1 MVDLGAAVA
10 DAAIGWLV
18 QIILGSLFN
27 ERLEAWIHGVGLGD
41 DVEKLKS
48 DMRYVQMVLAAAEGR
63 RIDNKPL
70 AQALGD
76 LKRLLQDAKAVL
88 LDLGE
93 HFTSDNT
100 GAGAAITACNTANSS
115 TSSGGTAIVAHS
127 TANSS
132 TSSFQLLRSTLSCIL
147 GKRKRDYD
155 IAANTHVGSMREIS
169 LRIKDIA
176 GKLRPL
182 AYDVSDTLKIDR
194 PITIGA
200 SNLSQSALQNTRP
213 SLMSDLVGGK
223 VIYGRDEEKC
233 SILTLMG
240 RNRSNGLTVLPIVG
254 MGGAGKT
261 TLARLVYHDPM
272 VESEFQIKIWVHV
285 SCRFD
290 IIGLTRE
297 MLECVSEQ
305 SYGETDDLDKL
316 QEDLE
321 KHMGSRRFLI
331 ILDDV
336 WSNMTN
342 CWDKLLA
349 PLKRNQAMGNMV
361 IVTTRQMLVVG
372 MTQTVEAVML
382 SVLEADIFWK
392 LFESF
397 AFGDEELETV
407 PELVMIG
414 RKIAQALRGHP
425 LAAKSIGS
433 ILRRDLTVE
442 KWVQIQ
448 SESLQASTDIMSTLK
463 LSYDYLPS
471 HLQRCFSY
479 CSIFPHN
486 DPLDGT
492 ELVRQWI
499 SEGIVDDS
507 HTGKDLEEIGNG
519 YLVDLVNSGFFQ
531 RAENSTEHVVMHD
544 LMHDLAHMVSKM
556 NVGP

>member
-41 DVEKLKS
+41 EVEKLKS

-76 LKRLLQDAKAVL
+76 LKGLLQDAKAVL

-115 TSSGGTAIVAHS
+115 TSSGCTAIVAHS

-132 TSSFQLLRSTLSCIL
+132 TSSFHLLRSTLSCIL

-194 PITIGA
+194 SITIGA

-213 SLMSDLVGGK
+213 SLSDLVGGK
-223 VIYGRDEEKC
+223 VYERDAERR

-254 MGGAGKT
+254 IGGAGKT
-261 TLARLVYHDPM
+261 TLAQHVYNDPM
-272 VESEFQIKIWVHV
+272 VESE
-285 SCRFD
+285 
-290 IIGLTRE
+290 LTRE

-305 SYGETDDLDKL
+305 RYGETDDLDKL

-336 WSNMTN
+336 WDNMSKY

-361 IVTTRQMLVVG
+361 IVTTRELLVAE
-372 MTQTVEAVML
+372 MTETVEHVML
-382 SVLEADIFWK
+382 GDLAADEFWK
-392 LFESF
+392 LFRSF
-397 AFGDEELETV
+397 AFGDEKNETL

-414 RKIAQALRGHP
+414 KEIAQELRWYP
-425 LAAKSIGS
+425 LAAKPIGS

-442 KWVQIQ
+442 KWVHIRN
-448 SESLQASTDIMSTLK
+448 ESRQASADIMPALK

-479 CSIFPHN
+479 CSICPRN
-486 DPLDGT
+486 LPLVGT
-492 ELVRQWI
+492 KLVRQWI
-499 SEGIVDDS
+499 SEGMVDDS
-507 HTGKDLEEIGNG
+507 HTGKDLEDIGNG
-519 YLVDLVNSGFFQ
+519 YLVDLVNSGFLQ
-531 RAENSTEHVVMHD
+531 QDNNSQERFVMHD
-544 LMHDLAHMVSKM
+544 LMRDLGQMVARM
-556 NVGP
+556 NVGR

>member
-1 MVDLGAAVA
+1 MAGA
-10 DAAIGWLV
+10 DHP
-18 QIILGSLFN
+18 GSLFN

-41 DVEKLKS
+41 EVEKLKS

-63 RIDNKPL
+63 RIDNEPL
-70 AQALGD
+70 ARALGD
-76 LKRLLQDAKAVL
+76 LKGLLQDAKAVL

-115 TSSGGTAIVAHS
+115 TSSGCTAIVAHS

-132 TSSFQLLRSTLSCIL
+132 TSSFHLLRSTLSCIL
-147 GKRKRDYD
+147 GKRIRDYD

-176 GKLRPL
+176 GKLRTL

-213 SLMSDLVGGK
+213 SLSDLVGGK
-223 VIYGRDEEKC
+223 VYGRDAERR

-261 TLARLVYHDPM
+261 TLAQHVYNDPM
-272 VESEFQIKIWVHV
+272 VESEFQIKIWVCV
-285 SCRFD
+285 SHRFD
-290 IIGLTRE
+290 IIRLTRE

-305 SYGETDDLDKL
+305 RYGETDDLDKL

-336 WSNMTN
+336 WDNMSKY

-361 IVTTRQMLVVG
+361 IVTTRELLVAE
-372 MTQTVEAVML
+372 MTETVEHVML
-382 SVLEADIFWK
+382 GDLAADEFWK
-392 LFESF
+392 LFRSF
-397 AFGDEELETV
+397 AFGDEKNETL

-414 RKIAQALRGHP
+414 KEIAQELRWYP
-425 LAAKSIGS
+425 LAAKPIGS

-442 KWVQIQ
+442 KWVHIRN
-448 SESLQASTDIMSTLK
+448 ESRQASADIMPALK

-479 CSIFPHN
+479 CSICPRN
-486 DPLDGT
+486 LPLVGT
-492 ELVRQWI
+492 KLVRQWI
-499 SEGIVDDS
+499 SEGMVDDS
-507 HTGKDLEEIGNG
+507 HTGKVLEDIGNG
-519 YLVDLVNSGFFQ
+519 YLVDLVNSGFLQ
-531 RAENSTEHVVMHD
+531 QDNNSQERFVMHD
-544 LMHDLAHMVSKM
+544 LMRDLGQMVARM
-556 NVGP
+556 NVGR